1 MPQWFPSQVDY
12 EQRVGAPMTF
22 TGDPDAEDAAGAVL
36 VWDPPHRFAFTWGD
50 DEVHLTVEPFEGGT
64 RLTLLNLLHQ
74 RGTAAMNAGGWH
86 QCLDEARPARGRR
99 AAGRAEAPRR
109 HPWRPLYRSYVDA
122 GLPADVPPPPGD

>member
-1 MPQWFPSQVDY
+1 
-12 EQRVGAPMTF
+12 MTF